1 MKTLGALSGYLFHSR
16 YPHQNVGEADFTHAA
31 ISILCTSRLG
41 SWLVPTLLA
50 KVLVRANVLLT
61 AASIVV
67 LGPLAGVDVLSA
79 STVVVDIAGQ
89 HALRFLDGFSLR

>member
-1 MKTLGALSGYLFHSR
+1 MLDALPGYLFQSWQL
-16 YPHQNVGEADFTHAA
+16 HQNVGEADFTHAA
-31 ISILCTSRLG
+31 ISILCTPRLG

-79 STVVVDIAGQ
+79 STVIVDIAGQ
-89 HALRFLDGFSLR
+89 HTLRFLNGFSLR

>member
-16 YPHQNVGEADFTHAA
+16 YPHQNVGEADFIHAA
-31 ISILCTSRLG
+31 LSILRTPQLG
-41 SWLVPTLLA
+41 SWLVPIVLT
-50 KVLVRANVLLT
+50 KVLIRANVLLT

-67 LGPLAGVDVLSA
+67 LSPLACVEVLGA